1 MFVRPVAYNR
11 VELSLGASLRLAIA
25 INDNVR
31 LGWTGLPGTKTPAYY
46 KKINLRR
53 KKSFIG
59 STPGPRRRGG
69 MSRTRWRGA
78 R

>member
-1 MFVRPVAYNR
+1 MFVRPDAYNR

-25 INDNVR
+25 LNDNVR
-31 LGWTGLPGTKTPAYY
+31 LGWTGLPGTKILTYF
-46 KKINLRR
+46 KKFNCAG
-53 KKSFIG
+53 KSSKG
-59 STPGPRRRGG
+59 LTPGPRRRGG